1 MQLADKY
8 GGYAHSKRPLNPV
21 NFKKK
26 NNNNFFIFGT
36 GFSFEI

>member
-21 NFKKK
+21 NLKKK
-26 NNNNFFIFGT
+26 KKKK
-36 GFSFEI
+36 